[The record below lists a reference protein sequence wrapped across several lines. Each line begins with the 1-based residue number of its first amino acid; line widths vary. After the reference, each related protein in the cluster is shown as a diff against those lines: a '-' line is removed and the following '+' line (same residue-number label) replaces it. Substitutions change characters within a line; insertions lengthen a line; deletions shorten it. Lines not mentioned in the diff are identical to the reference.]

1 MPDSKMENS
10 RYRYR
15 YRCKIQIRPTTDTDA
30 DTGGKT
36 QREHKC
42 DRYMCEHF
50 HYCLAQLI
58 YAIQLA
64 FPDAQTDGR
73 KEAREEGREYEQTDR
88 RTESLRGGRA
98 NALPGK

>member
-1 MPDSKMENS
+1 MQD
-10 RYRYR
+10 
-15 YRCKIQIRPTTDTDA
+15 TDADA

-42 DRYMCEHF
+42 DRYMCERF

-73 KEAREEGREYEQTDR
+73 KEARRGGSTDRQTDGETNR
-88 RTESLRGGRA
+88 RRA
-98 NALPGK
+98 